1 MKASAFRY
9 NLLSVFAA
17 LLFILRTS
25 AGGQTVQTR
34 SSAKS
39 EAQSSRLTY
48 TVGAGGLDSLAY
60 EGQSLL
66 PQTEN
71 GLLRVA
77 ADPLFRRADGS
88 EYTVP
93 SYTPVRTTLDSSRKT
108 VTLTYAWG
116 AISCRY
122 SGAGDRLNCAIS
134 IHNATPDTLTRLSLQ
149 VLQPLFPN
157 VPQTSE
163 LDAGQFGMGGG
174 LRPLPAY
181 PLTANPRSAP
191 PLCLVDY
198 GSGTLAF
205 CSDDSASSAVVS
217 IPYTTNPPAKTQY
230 PLWVTPGM
238 IAAVAQAHLAVSLRF
253 GASGATANLLAGDVL
268 HSYAKMFPFQVH
280 WEDRRPIGT
289 LFLSSVGPHPAIN
302 PRGWFNNDKDVDVT
316 TPQGLLRFR
325 EKLLKYA
332 DDSVKILKGMNAQGM
347 ITWDPEGQEFGQV
360 TYYGDPRL
368 AGRLAPETDYKG
380 AGVANCMDEFF
391 QRFRAAGLRV
401 GVCVRPQEIV
411 FEGSMPRQTDSP
423 DPTVTLKRKI
433 EYAHK
438 RWGCSLFYIDSTV
451 KGEAA
456 LDADVFQKVGAA
468 FPDAL
473 MIPENETL
481 RYYAY
486 SAPLNSFQHHK
497 VTSTPPGARA
507 VYPRAFSV
515 LLAGEGELNA
525 HRAELVAAVRRG
537 DILLFHGWW
546 PNPNNAL
553 IKSIYEEARKP

>member
-1 MKASAFRY
+1 MIASAFRY
-9 NLLSVFAA
+9 SILPAFAA
-17 LLFILRTS
+17 LLFVPPIG
-25 AGGQTVQTR
+25 AGAQTIKTRNSTQT
-34 SSAKS
+34 
-39 EAQSSRLTY
+39 EAQNSRVTY
-48 TVGAGGLDSLAY
+48 TVGGGGLNSLAVN
-60 EGQSLL
+60 GQSLL

-77 ADPLFRRADGS
+77 ADPVFRRAGGS
-88 EYTVP
+88 EYTLS
-93 SYTPVRTTLDSSRKT
+93 SYTPVSASLDKSGKM
-108 VTLTYAWG
+108 VTLAYAWG

-122 SGAGDRLNCAIS
+122 SGANDRLNCAIT
-134 IHNATPDTLTRLSLQ
+134 IHNTTPDTLTRLSLQ

-174 LRPLPAY
+174 LRPLDAY

-205 CSDDSASSAVVS
+205 CSDAPASAATVS

-230 PLWVTPGM
+230 PLWVTPGS
-238 IAAVAQAHLAVSLRF
+238 IPAGAQAHIAVSLRF
-253 GASGATANLLAGDVL
+253 GAGGASANLLADDAL
-268 HSYAKMFPFQVH
+268 RSYAKTFPFQVR

-289 LFLSSVGPHPAIN
+289 LFLSSVGPHPATN
-302 PRGWFNNDKDVDVT
+302 PRGWFNNDKEVDVT
-316 TPQGLLRFR
+316 TTGGLARFR

-347 ITWDPEGQEFGQV
+347 IAWDPEGQEFGQV

-368 AGRLAPETDYKG
+368 ASRLAPETDYKS

-391 QRFRAAGLRV
+391 QKFRAAGLRV

-411 FEGSMPRQTDSP
+411 FDGNMPRQTDSA
-423 DPTVTLKRKI
+423 DPAVTLKRKI
-433 EYAHK
+433 EYARK

-451 KGEAA
+451 KNEAP
-456 LDADVFQKVGAA
+456 LDADVFQKVGSS

-473 MIPENETL
+473 LMPENETL

-497 VTSTPPGARA
+497 VTSTPPGART
-507 VYPRAFSV
+507 VYPKAFSV
-515 LLAGEGELNA
+515 LLAGEGDLNA